1 MRLDKMLNTS
11 HIIWFISDKS
21 NFKERDI
28 METKQKKHHHLLLH
42 LAVNEIQLCA
52 WTCLFIEDLF
62 YDIKIMFSFID

>member
-1 MRLDKMLNTS
+1 M
-11 HIIWFISDKS
+11 S

-28 METKQKKHHHLLLH
+28 METKQKKHHLLLH

-52 WTCLFIEDLF
+52 LTCLFIEDLF